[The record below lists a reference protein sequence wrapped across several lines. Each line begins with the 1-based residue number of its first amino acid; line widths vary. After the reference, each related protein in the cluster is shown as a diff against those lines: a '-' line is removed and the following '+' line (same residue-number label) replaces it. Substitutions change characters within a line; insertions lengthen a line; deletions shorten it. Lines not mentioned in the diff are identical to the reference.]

1 MQNKERKQV
10 ETLTK
15 IYTAIVFVII
25 GVLIGRLAWLQLV
38 EKDFYASRADAQ
50 RNRLMTIP
58 ATRGDIIS
66 SDGVVLEQNA
76 DILQALLPQ
85 TEILRFPAWDTVPY
99 DRVSPNVNI
108 IARRTD
114 TLGKL
119 AFAPEAKR
127 PRIIAASVGA
137 ILQKLPPKRIFLNS
151 MKEIKVGESLN
162 FNDFLHYA
170 SVNGYSRVEQVMEPG
185 EYAVRGDILD
195 IFPTGTTEPLRID
208 LFGDE
213 VEKIRFFDAEN
224 QLSKEDASSAEISPA
239 TEFFATKERA
249 KWFWTTIR
257 SKLSA
262 AVTGRL
268 SAPLL
273 RTTKFTKRCPTGAS
287 IWEWK
292 TGCRFSMR
300 SRYRPCL
307 TICRGQR
314 SSSGAT
320 PTRRLPPKA
329 KALPTIMFP
338 VWKRSKSKIRAR
350 RTPIVRW
357 RRN

>member
-1 MQNKERKQV
+1 MAKNPDQDPISVSSVSEGFEPFAVADLWRQS
-10 ETLTK
+10 ET
-15 IYTAIVFVII
+15 
-25 GVLIGRLAWLQLV
+25 
-38 EKDFYASRADAQ
+38 
-50 RNRLMTIP
+50 
-58 ATRGDIIS
+58 DILYIA

-213 VEKIRFFDAEN
+213 VEKIRTFDV
-224 QLSKEDASSAEISPA
+224 LSQ
-239 TEFFATKERA
+239 
-249 KWFWTTIR
+249 
-257 SKLSA
+257 
-262 AVTGRL
+262 
-268 SAPLL
+268 
-273 RTTKFTKRCPTGAS
+273 RTTGEKKSYLFRAAGEVALYDNTV
-287 IWEWK
+287 K
-292 TGCRFSMR
+292 TFR
-300 SRYRPCL
+300 SRYR
-307 TICRGQR
+307 
-314 SSSGAT
+314 
-320 PTRRLPPKA
+320 
-329 KALPTIMFP
+329 
-338 VWKRSKSKIRAR
+338 
-350 RTPIVRW
+350 
-357 RRN
+357 